1 MGSVVTVNQWY
12 PSVQLSGLQFLNH
25 QAQGNGWDR
34 QCTFDLN
41 ILFNL
46 FQYSLMFELGSRLLP
61 FIEKLLQ
68 NDLCLLAF
76 RSNVIR

>member
-1 MGSVVTVNQWY
+1 M
-12 PSVQLSGLQFLNH
+12 
-25 QAQGNGWDR
+25 AEID
-34 QCTFDLN
+34 CTFDLN

-46 FQYSLMFELGSRLLP
+46 FRYSLDMFELGSSLLR

-68 NDLCLLAF
+68 KDLCLLAF